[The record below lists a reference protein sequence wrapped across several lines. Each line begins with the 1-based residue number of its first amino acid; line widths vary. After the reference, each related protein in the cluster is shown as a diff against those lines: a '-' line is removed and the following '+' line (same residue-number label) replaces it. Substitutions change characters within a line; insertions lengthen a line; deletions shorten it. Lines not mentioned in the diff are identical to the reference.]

1 MLLPIRRRNKK
12 EIKKNQRDKKFSQGE
27 GKKISAQAKKAYIHG
42 GVDVAYVQGMR
53 SASRADR
60 FSLTLPL

>member
-27 GKKISAQAKKAYIHG
+27 GKKISAQAKKAYVHG
-42 GVDVAYVQGMR
+42 GVDVAYR
-53 SASRADR
+53 SI
-60 FSLTLPL
+60 